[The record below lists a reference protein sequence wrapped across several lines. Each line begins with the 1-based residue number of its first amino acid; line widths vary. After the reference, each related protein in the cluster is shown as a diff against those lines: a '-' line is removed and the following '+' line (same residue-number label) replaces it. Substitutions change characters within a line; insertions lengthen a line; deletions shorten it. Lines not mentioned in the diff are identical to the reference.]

1 MIAEVYYK
9 TSNNPEH
16 LNFAKGQIDY
26 MLGSNPMNMSYEVGF
41 VDKYPQFP
49 HHRAASG
56 WTQLETDGEPDQ
68 NDNYTDNIED
78 YQHTEVAIDYNSGF
92 VGALAGMTKYYG
104 QNQTP
109 EKMSDL
115 KL

>member
-1 MIAEVYYK
+1 
-9 TSNNPEH
+9 
-16 LNFAKGQIDY
+16 
-26 MLGSNPMNMSYEVGF
+26 MLSSNPMNTSYE
-41 VDKYPQFP
+41 
-49 HHRAASG
+49 
-56 WTQLETDGEPDQ
+56 
-68 NDNYTDNIED
+68 
-78 YQHTEVAIDYNSGF
+78 